1 MLRAVYF
8 CGEPEEALRLPDHVT
23 VVFVCTGN
31 TCRSP
36 LAMAL
41 ARRAWPSAVRV
52 LSAGLQ
58 AMPGMPAAENARQA
72 ASERDADLTDHR
84 SRPVDAGL
92 VAEAGWLIGMTR
104 SHVAQLNARLAGR
117 DDVRVGML
125 GAPGVDLSGRAT
137 PDAEEVADPFGGD
150 IDQYRAV
157 ADQIERLLAAW
168 QDHLTGAAGAPS
180 EEP

>member
-1 MLRAVYF
+1 MPRAIYF
-8 CGEPEEALRLPDHVT
+8 CGEPEEALRLPDPVT

-41 ARRAWPSAVRV
+41 ARRAWPSGVRAR
-52 LSAGLQ
+52 SAGLQ
-58 AMPGMPAAENARQA
+58 AMPGMPAAENARRA
-72 ASERDADLTDHR
+72 ASERGADLADHR
-84 SRPVDAGL
+84 SGAVDTDVVAG
-92 VAEAGWLIGMTR
+92 ATWLIGMTR
-104 SHVAQLNARLAGR
+104 SHVAQLNARLGGR
-117 DDVRVGML
+117 ADVKVGLL

-137 PDAEEVADPFGGD
+137 PEAEEVADPFGGD

-168 QDHLTGAAGAPS
+168 QDHLTGATGAPS
-180 EEP
+180 EES